1 MAYVEISRE
10 VVEIVRKAAGDRDV
24 EEFLVELVAA
34 RLDPPQRVE
43 AYLKLHEKYL
53 REAEELYQKGDLAQA
68 GEKYWGAVAAL
79 LNAVAEKRGW
89 EHHSRRD
96 YAVAVERLYEET
108 RDRELVVGFRMAEG
122 LHANYY
128 HNFMETEE
136 FELHREAVLRLVE
149 RLRGLLGL

>member
-1 MAYVEISRE
+1 
-10 VVEIVRKAAGDRDV
+10 
-24 EEFLVELVAA
+24 
-34 RLDPPQRVE
+34 
-43 AYLKLHEKYL
+43 
-53 REAEELYQKGDLAQA
+53 LAQA

-89 EHHSRRD
+89 EHYSRRD

-108 RDRELVVGFRMAEG
+108 RDRELVVGFSLAER

-128 HNFMETEE
+128 HNFMRREG

-149 RLRGLLGL
+149 KLKKFL